1 MYWLRLKLSKF
12 HLALIQH
19 ISYPS
24 VFVAKFLTAEYYSFQ
39 ERGLKQAL
47 LARGSE
53 EDLTCLLDQLGN
65 YQFQHI
71 THLSSGSSEMAFGET
86 LR

>member
-1 MYWLRLKLSKF
+1 MC
-12 HLALIQH
+12 
-19 ISYPS
+19 
-24 VFVAKFLTAEYYSFQ
+24 LTQ
-39 ERGLKQAL
+39 ERGVNQAL
-47 LARGSE
+47 LARGQE

-71 THLSSGSSEMAFGET
+71 THVKPENDKSLLGEP

>member
-1 MYWLRLKLSKF
+1 MC
-12 HLALIQH
+12 LI
-19 ISYPS
+19 
-24 VFVAKFLTAEYYSFQ
+24 Q
-39 ERGLKQAL
+39 ERGVNQAL
-47 LARGSE
+47 LARGQE

-71 THLSSGSSEMAFGET
+71 THVKLENDKSLLGEP